1 MDKGEAIKIAERY
14 VGVINQK
21 FPIEKAILFG
31 SFANGNYHN
40 DSDIDLALVFNS
52 VEDIIDRQIELMKL
66 RTDDDLFIEP
76 HPFAIN
82 DFQASNPMVYE
93 ILKTGIEITNFAA

>member
-1 MDKGEAIKIAERY
+1 MDKAEAIKIAERY

-31 SFANGNYHN
+31 SFAKGINHK
-40 DSDIDLALVFNS
+40 DSDIDLAIVFNS

-66 RTDDDLFIEP
+66 RTDDDLLIEP
-76 HPFAIN
+76 HPFLLN
-82 DFQASNPMVYE
+82 DFHASNPMVYE